1 MMAMLS
7 DITVLGLTR
16 ALAGWSSCRSPGS
29 GTMVL
34 RAGVPATT
42 RSPKARRV

>member
-16 ALAGWSSCRSPGS
+16 ALGGWPSCRSPGS
-29 GTMVL
+29 GTMAL
-34 RAGVPATT
+34 RASAP
-42 RSPKARRV
+42 